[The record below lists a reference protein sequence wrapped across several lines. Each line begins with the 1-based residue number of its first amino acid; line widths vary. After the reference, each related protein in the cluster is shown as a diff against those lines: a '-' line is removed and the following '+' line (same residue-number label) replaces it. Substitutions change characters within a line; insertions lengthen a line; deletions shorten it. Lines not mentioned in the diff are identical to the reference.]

1 MSNTI
6 RFKNMTCRCSN
17 GCLDVLL
24 AVIGLSG
31 SRIAQSDDERNLI
44 VWLMEKDQSIVGL
57 GTVGFDIIEMPWK
70 KLCFEGQKLF
80 MLQVLDGV
88 KEKIGWETL
97 DYKPNEEIIFDR
109 ISTLHDMFR
118 LIQIEDIN
126 EDLTVQWLEDPD
138 ICELIR
144 GGYPKCKKH
153 GIYMSI
159 WGCLACNDK

>member
-6 RFKNMTCRCSN
+6 HFKNMTCRCSN

-24 AVIGLSG
+24 TVIGLSG
-31 SRIAQSDDERNLI
+31 SIIARSDCERNMI
-44 VWLMEKDQSIVGL
+44 IWLMEKDQSIVGL

-88 KEKIGWETL
+88 KEKLGWETL
-97 DYKPNEEIIFDR
+97 DYEPNEEIIFDR
-109 ISTLHDMFR
+109 INSLQDMFHT
-118 LIQIEDIN
+118 IQMNDVN
-126 EDLTVQWLEDPD
+126 EELTDQWLEDAET
-138 ICELIR
+138 CKLIR
-144 GGYPKCKKH
+144 DGYPKCKNH

-159 WGCLACNDK
+159 RGCFACNDK

>member
-6 RFKNMTCRCSN
+6 YFNNMTCRCSN

-24 AVIGLSG
+24 TVIGLSG
-31 SRIAQSDDERNLI
+31 SKIARSDCERNLI

-57 GTVGFDIIEMPWK
+57 GTVGFNITDMPWK
-70 KLCFEGQKLF
+70 KQCFEEQKLF
-80 MLQVLDGV
+80 MFHVLDGV
-88 KEKIGWETL
+88 RDKIGWETL
-97 DYKPNEEIIFDR
+97 DYDPNEEIIFKR
-109 ISTLHDMFR
+109 IDTLHDMFQS
-118 LIQIEDIN
+118 IQNEDIN
-126 EDLTVQWLEDPD
+126 EDLTDQWLEDAA

>member
-1 MSNTI
+1 MSNI
-6 RFKNMTCRCSN
+6 ICFKNMTCICSN

-24 AVIGLSG
+24 TVIGLSG
-31 SRIAQSDDERNLI
+31 SKIARSDCERNLI
-44 VWLMEKDQSIVGL
+44 IWLMEKDQSIVGL

-70 KLCFEGQKLF
+70 KHCFEEQKLF

-97 DYKPNEEIIFDR
+97 DYGPNEEIIFDR
-109 ISTLHDMFR
+109 INSLQDMFHS
-118 LIQIEDIN
+118 IQINDIN
-126 EDLTVQWLEDPD
+126 EELTDQWLEDAE
-138 ICELIR
+138 ICKLIR
-144 GGYPKCKKH
+144 DGYPKCKNH